1 MYFVRERYLLGIFHN
16 GGSRA
21 SHANGL
27 CITIHT
33 VLLDSLAGR
42 PAGRLGDSERPGD
55 QGGERERSGG
65 VMFARVGI

>member
-1 MYFVRERYLLGIFHN
+1 MFFVRERDLLGISHN

-21 SHANGL
+21 SHAHGL

-42 PAGRLGDSERPGD
+42 PAGRLGDPVTMGK
-55 QGGERERSGG
+55 RERDLGE
-65 VMFARVGI
+65 